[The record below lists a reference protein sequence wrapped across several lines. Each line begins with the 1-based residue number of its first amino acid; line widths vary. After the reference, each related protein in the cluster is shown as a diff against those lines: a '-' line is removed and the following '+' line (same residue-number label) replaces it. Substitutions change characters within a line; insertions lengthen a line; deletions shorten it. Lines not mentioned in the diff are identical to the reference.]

1 MSLRS
6 WWTAYRE
13 HRIRKLLAAHP
24 AEALAVLRRE
34 PDLGAQA
41 LRTLYTGDALPDPQA
56 FERMAGLDAA
66 GRRPARETAAY
77 PVLSTMGH
85 GGTSPLLRTLPKY
98 TNFAIRNFSESPPA
112 RRAINAIKDPISD
125 MPWTIGLRKPVGAKQ
140 YATQADPTDDQ
151 HQRIVA
157 ATEMLIRP
165 NDSQTGREVVQ
176 QLAEDLVVMGG
187 GVLETQRNH
196 SDARPYFLFPVDV
209 QSIRI
214 NANWV
219 PGSREFRYSQGR
231 GYVFGALGTTDDVK
245 LADDEMVYM
254 RLNPRSNTPF
264 GYGYL
269 EAAFAILNAF
279 LGAFTYAER
288 RASNNTPN
296 FGIFL
301 GENMTFDQVRR
312 WQHYWQN
319 EIEGNG
325 EVPILGGGRAPQTFT
340 LTGTGADSLYLK
352 WQEWCVRIIA
362 MAFGIS
368 PMKLSL
374 ERDVNRST
382 AETQESNDWV
392 TIAPVANIIRDGI
405 THDILWKRLGWTD
418 LEFFWQVRTADE
430 LKQATILA
438 EQYDGDMIYVD
449 ELRQVY
455 ERPPLPDGLG
465 QMTKT
470 AYQAAIKAAAGL
482 PAQGQSDG
490 DVITPF
496 DQERDTL
503 SPDEGAFVRELMR
516 RQRRERGGL
525 AAVAG

>member
-1 MSLRS
+1 MRLKDF
-6 WWTAYRE
+6 WINYRE
-13 HRIRKLLAAHP
+13 RRVRNLLAAHP
-24 AEALAVLRRE
+24 SAALAVLRRE
-34 PDLGAQA
+34 PELGAQA
-41 LRTLYTGDALPDPQA
+41 LRALYAAQPGIGQDAYRKFTD
-56 FERMAGLDAA
+56 FEAA
-66 GRRPARETAAY
+66 GNGPQRDTAPY
-77 PVLSTMGH
+77 PVLSTMGYSAR
-85 GGTSPLLRTLPKY
+85 GTMLRTVPKY

-125 MPWTIGLRKPVGAKQ
+125 MPWTIGLRKPLGAKQ
-140 YATQADPTDDQ
+140 YETQADPTEDQ
-151 HQRIVA
+151 HARICA

-165 NDSQTGREVVQ
+165 NESQTGREVFQ

-187 GVLETQRNH
+187 GVLEIQRNQ

-214 NANWV
+214 NADWQ
-219 PGSREFRYSQGR
+219 PGSSQFRYSQGR
-231 GYVFGALGTTDDVK
+231 GYVFGALGTSDDVK
-245 LADDEMVYM
+245 MSDDEMLYM

-269 EAAFAILNAF
+269 ETAFGTVNAF
-279 LGAFTYAER
+279 IGAFTYAER

-312 WQHYWQN
+312 FQHYWQN

-325 EVPILGGGRAPQTFT
+325 QVPILGGGRQPSVFSM
-340 LTGTGADSLYLK
+340 TGSGEDVLYLK
-352 WQEWCVRIIA
+352 WQELCIRIIA
-362 MAFGIS
+362 MSFGLS
-368 PMKLSL
+368 PMKLGL
-374 ERDVNRST
+374 ERDVNKST
-382 AETQESNDWV
+382 SETQEANDWA
-392 TIAPVANIIRDGI
+392 TIAPVANILRDGI

-418 LEFFWQVRTADE
+418 LEFKWQLRTADE

-438 EQYDGDMIYVD
+438 EQWDSDAIYVD
-449 ELRQVY
+449 ELRQLY
-455 ERPPLPDGLG
+455 DRPPLSDGLG

-470 AYQAAIKAAAGL
+470 AYQAAIKAAAGV
-482 PAQGQSDG
+482 PTQGD
-490 DVITPF
+490 DTAVITPF

-503 SPDEGAFVRELMR
+503 SPEEGAFVRESLQ

-525 AAVAG
+525 PAVAG

>member
-1 MSLRS
+1 MSLQS
-6 WWTAYRE
+6 WWTQYRE
-13 HRIRKLLAAHP
+13 RRVRKLLASHP
-24 AEALAVLRRE
+24 TEALAVLRRE

-41 LRTLYTGDALPDPQA
+41 LRTLYASEPSRDSLAYQQLLD
-56 FERMAGLDAA
+56 LDAA
-66 GRRPARETAAY
+66 GRRPQRETSPY
-77 PVLSTMGH
+77 PVLSTMGY
-85 GGTSPLLRTLPKY
+85 GGKSPLLRTIPKY
-98 TNFAIRNFSESPPA
+98 TNFAIRNFSEAPPA

-125 MPWTIGLRKPVGAKQ
+125 MPWTIGLRKPIGARQ
-140 YATQADPTDDQ
+140 YETQPDPTDEQ

-165 NDSQTGREVVQ
+165 NDSQTGREVLQ

-187 GVLETQRNH
+187 GVLEIARNK
-196 SDARPYFLFPVDV
+196 SDDRPLFLFPVDA

-219 PGSREFRYSQGR
+219 PGSKEFRYSQGR

-245 LADDEMVYM
+245 LSDDEMLYM

-269 EAAFAILNAF
+269 ECAFGVVNAF

-301 GENMTFDQVRR
+301 GENMTFDQVSR
-312 WQHYWQN
+312 WSRYWEN
-319 EIEGNG
+319 EIEGYG
-325 EVPILGGGRAPQTFT
+325 KVPILGGGRAPQTFS
-340 LTGTGADSLYLK
+340 LVGTGEDALFLR
-352 WQEWCVRIIA
+352 WQEWLVRVIA
-362 MAFGIS
+362 MAFGLS
-368 PMKLSL
+368 PFRLGL
-374 ERDVNRST
+374 ERDINRST
-382 AETQESNDWV
+382 AEAQDSQDWS
-392 TIAPVANIIRDGI
+392 TIAPIGNILRDGI
-405 THDILWKRLGWTD
+405 THEILWKRLGWTD
-418 LEFFWQVRTADE
+418 LEFRWEIKTSDE

-438 EQYDGDMIYVD
+438 EQYDSDAIYVD
-449 ELRQVY
+449 EIRQVY

-465 QMTKT
+465 QMTKS

-482 PAQGQSDG
+482 PSQGG
-490 DVITPF
+490 DDADMITPF

-503 SPDEGAFVRELMR
+503 SPQESAFVREQMR
-516 RQRRERGGL
+516 LKRRERGAL
-525 AAVAG
+525 PAVAG